1 MDENFD
7 FQFKVIVIGD
17 SGVGKTCVVQTF
29 AYGVYT
35 DDQQS
40 TIGLDFI
47 LRSMDIDG
55 KKVKMQ
61 VWDTAGQEHFRTITR
76 SYYRGVDAAIIAY
89 DITRR
94 SSFESVPHWIDDVK
108 MYGDA
113 DTVIMLMGTK
123 SDLCERQQVPF
134 EEACA
139 LAENFSLLD
148 ALETSAK
155 ESRNINEAF
164 ELMARLLIARNS
176 LSPLSS
182 VFYSMNIVMAAC
194 GQGSQGSGAACHS
207 PSPSEEGRVPLL
219 ASLHS
224 QTGQDR
230 RSEYPRG
237 PSALTEE

>member
-1 MDENFD
+1 MALDDNFD

-29 AYGVYT
+29 ATGVYS
-35 DDQQS
+35 DDHQI
-40 TIGLDFI
+40 TFGVDII
-47 LRSMDIDG
+47 LRSLDIDG

-76 SYYRGVDAAIIAY
+76 SFYHEVDAAIIAY

-94 SSFESVPHWIDDVK
+94 SSIESVPDWIDDVK
-108 MYGDA
+108 MYRDT
-113 DTVIMLMGTK
+113 DTVIMLIGTK
-123 SDLCERQQVPF
+123 SDQWEKRQVLF

-139 LAENFSLLD
+139 MAEKHGHLA

-164 ELMARLLIARNS
+164 ELMARALIASNS
-176 LSPLSS
+176 LPTLSS
-182 VFYSMNIVMAAC
+182 VPHYMAIVRAPR
-194 GQGSQGSGAACHS
+194 SQGSHDARELPG
-207 PSPSEEGRVPLL
+207 
-219 ASLHS
+219 S
-224 QTGQDR
+224 QWGPALSHR

-237 PSALTEE
+237 ASPSALTEEW